1 MFLRTI
7 GNRMA
12 FGTKFQIFFCLTN
25 NTLQVVGHLWTNR
38 MKVLVVLLFLVALV
52 STDQQCVSSDNLK
65 FCTFLNYTIS
75 SSVFPSSLDETAE
88 LKYKREISTTLA
100 GKDEKCL
107 QDYKYSLCRSLFFK
121 CENNDKLIRPC
132 AKICY
137 NFQKSCGSF
146 PELFDCGEPEDI
158 R

>member
-1 MFLRTI
+1 
-7 GNRMA
+7 
-12 FGTKFQIFFCLTN
+12 
-25 NTLQVVGHLWTNR
+25 
-38 MKVLVVLLFLVALV
+38 MKVLVGFVFFFLVTLV
-52 STDQQCVSSDNLK
+52 STIDQQCVSSDSLK

-75 SSVFPSSLDETAE
+75 SSVFPTSLDETAE
-88 LKYKREISTTLA
+88 LKYKREISTTLS

-107 QDYKYSLCRSLFFK
+107 QDFKYSLCRSLFFK
-121 CENNDKLIRPC
+121 CQNNEKLIRPC

>member
-1 MFLRTI
+1 
-7 GNRMA
+7 
-12 FGTKFQIFFCLTN
+12 
-25 NTLQVVGHLWTNR
+25 
-38 MKVLVVLLFLVALV
+38 MKVLVGFVFFFLVTLV
-52 STDQQCVSSDNLK
+52 STIDQQCVSSDSLK

-75 SSVFPSSLDETAE
+75 SSVFPTSLDETAE
-88 LKYKREISTTLA
+88 LKYKREISTTLS

-107 QDYKYSLCRSLFFK
+107 QDFKYSLCRSLFFK
-121 CENNDKLIRPC
+121 CQNKEKLIRPC